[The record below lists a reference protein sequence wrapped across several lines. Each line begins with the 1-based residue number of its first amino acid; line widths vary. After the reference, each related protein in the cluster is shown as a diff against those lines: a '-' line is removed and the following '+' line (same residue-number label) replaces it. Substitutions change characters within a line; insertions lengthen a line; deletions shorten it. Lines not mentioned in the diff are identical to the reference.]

1 MAVRLRYLGHNLV
14 VPEGEFVIG
23 RSSKCQ
29 LSVDD
34 PLISRRHAVLIIR
47 GDTAVLQDFGSR
59 NGVSVNGKRVEGTHQ
74 LADGDTITVGSQN
87 MVIQGVG
94 EGVPIQPPHAT
105 RRDLETQ
112 TISGF
117 ELSEDTAAEATVIHG
132 TPFIPGS
139 PDKRVHELSLIGA
152 VADKALAMGRPEDAQ
167 RLLERPLRELLARAR
182 GTTETSSRFDP
193 VAEEAAAQRAALL
206 ATRLAAALGKGEW
219 IEYVLDLFSARHEL
233 LPQPAVDELYTV
245 LRKVRIDARKLRT
258 YLDALRNDVAAQ
270 GPNERFLFSRIEG
283 LEPLV
288 GLK

>member
-14 VPEGEFVIG
+14 VPEGQFVIG

-34 PLISRRHAVLIIR
+34 PLISRRHAVLVVQ
-47 GDTAVLQDFGSR
+47 GDTAVVQDLGSR
-59 NGVSVNGKRVEGTHQ
+59 NGVSVNGKRVEGTKQ
-74 LADGDTITVGSQN
+74 LTDGDTITVGSQN
-87 MVIQGVG
+87 MVIQGLG
-94 EGVPIQPPHAT
+94 EGPAQPVQHA

-132 TPFIPGS
+132 TPFVAGV

-167 RLLERPLRELLARAR
+167 RLLERPLRELLGRAS
-182 GTTETSSRFDP
+182 GATESSVRFDP
-193 VAEEAAAQRAALL
+193 IAEEAAAQRAVML
-206 ATRLAAALGKGEW
+206 AIRLASTLGKGEW
-219 IEYVLDLFSARHEL
+219 IEYVFDLFSARREL

-245 LRKVRIDARKLRT
+245 LRRVRIDAGRLKE
-258 YLDALRNDVAAQ
+258 YLSLIRPIIAAQ

>member
-14 VPEGEFVIG
+14 VPEGQFVIG

-34 PLISRRHAVLIIR
+34 PLISRRHAVLIIQ
-47 GDTAVLQDFGSR
+47 GDAAVLQDLGSR
-59 NGVSVNGKRVEGTHQ
+59 NGVSVNGKRVEGTVQ

-94 EGVPIQPPHAT
+94 EGAPMPPQHVT
-105 RRDLETQ
+105 RRDMETQ

-117 ELSEDTAAEATVIHG
+117 ELNEDTAAEATVIHG
-132 TPFIPGS
+132 TPFITGS

-167 RLLERPLRELLARAR
+167 RLLDRPLRELLARAK
-182 GTTETSSRFDP
+182 GTTETSTRFDP
-193 VAEEAAAQRAALL
+193 FAEEAAAQRAALL
-206 ATRLAAALGKGEW
+206 ATRLGAALGKGEW
-219 IEYVLDLFSARHEL
+219 IEYVFDLFLARREL
-233 LPQPAVDELYTV
+233 LPQVAVDELYTV
-245 LRKVRIDARKLRT
+245 LRKVRIDARRLKL
-258 YLDALRNDVAAQ
+258 YLDRMRGEVASQ

>member
-14 VPEGEFVIG
+14 VPEGQFVIG

-34 PLISRRHAVLIIR
+34 PLISRRHAVLIIQ
-47 GDTAVLQDFGSR
+47 GDAAVLQDLGSR
-59 NGVSVNGKRVEGTHQ
+59 NGVSVNGKRVEGSMQ

-94 EGVPIQPPHAT
+94 EGAPMPPQHVT
-105 RRDLETQ
+105 RRDMETQ

-132 TPFIPGS
+132 TPFVQGS

-167 RLLERPLRELLARAR
+167 RLLERPLRELLARAK
-182 GTTETSSRFDP
+182 GATETSTRFDP

-206 ATRLAAALGKGEW
+206 ATRLGAALGKGEW
-219 IEYVLDLFSARHEL
+219 IEYVFDLFLARREL
-233 LPQPAVDELYTV
+233 LPQVAVDELYTV
-245 LRKVRIDARKLRT
+245 LRKVRIDARRLKL
-258 YLDALRNDVAAQ
+258 YLDKMRGESQ